1 VTNDT
6 MLGGLYLVMAL
17 MLVFAGVMSRREPI
31 AKMAVMA
38 LAWIAIFGAGFVLFA
53 FRDNFSY
60 LAQRLK
66 SEATGSPMVEG
77 GELRIP
83 QAIDGHFWIDA
94 EVNGKPVKF
103 LVDSGATMTTIG
115 RKTATELGL
124 DVSGRRNQVVQ
135 TANGMVRV
143 ASTRADELSIGPIVR
158 NDVGVHIADNEDMNV
173 LGMNYLSSL
182 RSWGVEGRWLILRS

>member
-1 VTNDT
+1 
-6 MLGGLYLVMAL
+6 
-17 MLVFAGVMSRREPI
+17 
-31 AKMAVMA
+31 
-38 LAWIAIFGAGFVLFA
+38 
-53 FRDNFSY
+53 
-60 LAQRLK
+60 
-66 SEATGSPMVEG
+66 MVEG

-158 NDVGVHIADNEDMNV
+158 TDVGVHIADNEDMNV